1 MYNAKAFLEGLIVNE
16 VLTKTASFEKLAQ
29 QPGVYPLGFNPNQ
42 NPNAIP
48 PTLAD
53 AVRAAQNYYNWQAWQ
68 RRQRMEDAQAFREFR
83 EKSGLGDAF
92 SQMNEA
98 GRAAAARQLMKGKL
112 PPLLQLMEKYP
123 NQSSKVGP
131 SGKIP
136 DEGAPG
142 PLPKAGPPGM
152 TPPGLKPP
160 AAPLHPSL
168 PPYPIYP
175 PSPSGPQNPSKGS
188 EKIEV

>member
-1 MYNAKAFLEGLIVNE
+1 MHNAKAFLEGLIVNE

-29 QPGVYPLGFNPNQ
+29 QPFYIPPSVAAL
-42 NPNAIP
+42 NAIK
-48 PTLAD
+48 
-53 AVRAAQNYYNWQAWQ
+53 QQQAWEAQQ

-98 GRAAAARQLMKGKL
+98 GRAAAARQLMQGKL
-112 PPLLQLMEKYP
+112 PDLSELMKRYP
-123 NQSSKVGP
+123 KQSSKVGP
-131 SGKIP
+131 SGKMP
-136 DEGAPG
+136 AEGIPG

-168 PPYPIYP
+168 PPYPAYP
-175 PSPSGPQNPSKGS
+175 PSPSGPQNPPKGS
-188 EKIEV
+188 DKIEV